1 MEIEFDLEAV
11 KIVEF
16 GVGRDG
22 ENERIFVTVP
32 VDDSVQKVLKEMV
45 HATLDRMK
53 KDENGPSEYQPS
65 EKHGALEWLY
75 LPLTN
80 ELCLDLR
87 VLHAANN
94 MDMDAGALSSP
105 SDVFCYFARMVDA
118 RGRRLTA
125 LRRASQFKSVVK
137 KKGWLIRWVDDSLRS
152 VKDDIFK
159 LDADFDFI
167 IDQRNVHIIRPSGF
181 EFAGRLQSAVCAS
194 VSRNVAEIQEAL
206 PFVDFDCIERYAV
219 GHVRAARYLASIR
232 SYVMKRGLLSLRWVR
247 GWKSLLVTKLGFCK
261 FLIVVV
267 IPWNWLL
274 TDLKN
279 LSLPVE
285 SLLDKPVSILKAP
298 SFLVSHRSS
307 LVG

>member
-194 VSRNVAEIQEAL
+194 VSRNVAEIQAAL
-206 PFVDFDCIERYAV
+206 PFVDFGCIERYAV

-232 SYVMKRGLLSLRWVR
+232 SQSSIKDINKDALKRLCDETG
-247 GWKSLLVTKLGFCK
+247 
-261 FLIVVV
+261 VVV
-267 IPWNWLL
+267 SEVGERMEIGPGHEVGFLQ
-274 TDLKN
+274 
-279 LSLPVE
+279 V
-285 SLLDKPVSILKAP
+285 LDRRRYTLE
-298 SFLVSHRSS
+298 LVSDRPEKFVASS
-307 LVG
+307 RKSVG

>member
-32 VDDSVQKVLKEMV
+32 ADGSVQGVLKEMV
-45 HATLDRMK
+45 HATLDKMK
-53 KDENGPSEYQPS
+53 IDENGPSEYQPS

-80 ELCLDLR
+80 ELCSDLR
-87 VLHAANN
+87 VLHTANN
-94 MDMDAGALSSP
+94 MDVDAGALSRP
-105 SDVFCYFARMVDA
+105 FDVFCYFARMVDV

-125 LRRASQFKSVVK
+125 VRRASQFKSVVK
-137 KKGWLIRWVDDSLRS
+137 KKGWLISWIDDSLRS
-152 VKDDIFK
+152 VKYDIFK

-194 VSRNVAEIQEAL
+194 VSRNVAEIQAAL
-206 PFVDFDCIERYAV
+206 PFVDFGCIERYAA
-219 GHVRAARYLASIR
+219 GHVRAARYLASIC
-232 SYVMKRGLLSLRWVR
+232 SQPSIKDINKEALKRLCDETG
-247 GWKSLLVTKLGFCK
+247 
-261 FLIVVV
+261 VVV
-267 IPWNWLL
+267 SEVGGRMAIGPGHEVGFLQ
-274 TDLKN
+274 
-279 LSLPVE
+279 V
-285 SLLDKPVSILKAP
+285 LDRRRYTLE
-298 SFLVSHRSS
+298 LVADRPEKFVASS
-307 LVG
+307 RKSVG